1 MSLTLLAS
9 LPELGRLNLKQIA
22 ALVRAAPF
30 ARDSGRR
37 GQRHTASGRRTVRT
51 VLYMATLS
59 AVRFKTLLKR
69 FYERLKSA
77 GKVSKVA
84 VIAKARKPLTIL
96 NAMVRD
102 RTSWDASRAPQT
114 G

>member
-1 MSLTLLAS
+1 M
-9 LPELGRLNLKQIA
+9 
-22 ALVRAAPF
+22 
-30 ARDSGRR
+30 
-37 GQRHTASGRRTVRT
+37 RT

-59 AVRFKTLLKR
+59 AIRFNPVLKR

-84 VIAKARKPLTIL
+84 VIARARELLTIL

-102 RTSWDASRAPQT
+102 RTEVGREQGSTNRLTSITVAYHFWGAVNHLKTLRRGGGKCSRTNQAISLSRLLIFCQ
-114 G
+114 